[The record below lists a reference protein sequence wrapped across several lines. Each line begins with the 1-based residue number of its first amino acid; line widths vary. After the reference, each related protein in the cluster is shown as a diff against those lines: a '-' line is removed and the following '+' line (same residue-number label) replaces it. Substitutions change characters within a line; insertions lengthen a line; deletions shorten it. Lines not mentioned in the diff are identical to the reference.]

1 MDEGKLGKWEQVCQ
15 IARMEELLINFA
27 QFPFNAIGF
36 AIAKVQSWWSLVIR
50 EFSPLHLSLQGFR
63 DGSLVK
69 VKVG

>member
-1 MDEGKLGKWEQVCQ
+1 
-15 IARMEELLINFA
+15 MEELLINFA

-50 EFSPLHLSLQGFR
+50 EFSPLLLLLQGFR
-63 DGSLVK
+63 DGSLVR